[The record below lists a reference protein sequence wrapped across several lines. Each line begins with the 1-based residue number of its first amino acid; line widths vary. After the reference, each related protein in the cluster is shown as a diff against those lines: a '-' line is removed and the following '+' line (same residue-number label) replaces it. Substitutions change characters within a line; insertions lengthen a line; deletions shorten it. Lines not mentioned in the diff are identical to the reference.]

1 MEPGQVFP
9 ARVSAVNAIVPVAPE
24 KMHSFDGMEEEDRRA
39 IQTVAKKVQTIQR
52 QTVFSTKALP
62 SRVILRFVGL
72 VSVSV
77 EELRM
82 IRISNH
88 RIREIKI
95 NLNQGHLLI
104 ELRRKVK
111 RPVIK
116 KRRERLGL
124 DKKTLRSTVGL
135 FLKTHASVV
144 RESDRR
150 VIEAVLECI
159 LRWTWSGAAAEVI
172 CERIGDNYSFKVK
185 RLQCIRLCQLETLCD
200 LGDYVRE
207 MAVQVDTKVLSFLVL
222 RTSAYIENDQ
232 AKRRKG

>member
-1 MEPGQVFP
+1 M
-9 ARVSAVNAIVPVAPE
+9 NAIVPVTPE

-39 IQTVAKKVQTIQR
+39 IKTVAQKVQTIQR

-95 NLNQGHLLI
+95 NLTQGHLLI

-111 RPVIK
+111 RPLIK

-150 VIEAVLECI
+150 VIEAVLESAFCVGHGPV
-159 LRWTWSGAAAEVI
+159 LPRK
-172 CERIGDNYSFKVK
+172 SF
-185 RLQCIRLCQLETLCD
+185 
-200 LGDYVRE
+200 
-207 MAVQVDTKVLSFLVL
+207 ASALVTTTAS
-222 RTSAYIENDQ
+222 R
-232 AKRRKG
+232 